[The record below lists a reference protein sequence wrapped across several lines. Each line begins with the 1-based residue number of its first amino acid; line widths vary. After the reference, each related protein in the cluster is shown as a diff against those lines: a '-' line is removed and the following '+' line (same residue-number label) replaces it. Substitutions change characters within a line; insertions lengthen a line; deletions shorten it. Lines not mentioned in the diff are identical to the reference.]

1 MAKEKKPKIVEDIN
15 IEKKKKEHSALKT
28 FLLVILIGGACFFIG
43 AYYQDIFES
52 FSVAPIKDSS
62 KDDEGEEIVDNCIQ
76 LEQDQTQIEEADT
89 IEKALTRYYYFTM
102 LDKEITKPE
111 DIDLNDLLL
120 FVSSMNMQEVTR
132 AHNGYDFSLK
142 QANKILKKY
151 FDYEIEEGAD
161 ILCELCGEK
170 PYLYDKE
177 NKVFTYNWDAEHGH
191 GGSGVD
197 VKQRIISAKTNDD
210 NENRMVTVLVKQ
222 AFGLGEHVVTEY
234 YDSIEDAEKEVNPI
248 LKMEYDEEGMFFD
261 EYDFNNVSNDKMNT
275 YEYVFEIIDGI
286 YVLKSYKKL

>member
-1 MAKEKKPKIVEDIN
+1 MFA
-15 IEKKKKEHSALKT
+15 
-28 FLLVILIGGACFFIG
+28 
-43 AYYQDIFES
+43 
-52 FSVAPIKDSS
+52 
-62 KDDEGEEIVDNCIQ
+62 
-76 LEQDQTQIEEADT
+76 
-89 IEKALTRYYYFTM
+89 
-102 LDKEITKPE
+102 
-111 DIDLNDLLL
+111 
-120 FVSSMNMQEVTR
+120 
-132 AHNGYDFSLK
+132 
-142 QANKILKKY
+142 
-151 FDYEIEEGAD
+151 
-161 ILCELCGEK
+161 
-170 PYLYDKE
+170 
-177 NKVFTYNWDAEHGH
+177 YNWEIEHGH
-191 GGSGVD
+191 GGNFVD